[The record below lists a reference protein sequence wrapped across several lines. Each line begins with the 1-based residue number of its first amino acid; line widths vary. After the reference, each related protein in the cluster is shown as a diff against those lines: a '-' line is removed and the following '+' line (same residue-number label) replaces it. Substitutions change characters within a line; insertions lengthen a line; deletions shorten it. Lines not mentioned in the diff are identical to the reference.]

1 MKLKNSGTVAI
12 LFSFFLFSS
21 EIFSQFN
28 FYSSYQLIY
37 DDNIYNNYL
46 NSSDLINN
54 LQLGTAYNFESDVN
68 NFQVYYEGVF
78 GDYQKNKIKSFNSHK
93 IGVVNTHLF
102 SEDYNPLNIGVNYAF
117 RNNRDEFTIYDFRQ
131 ISAYAN
137 YRQTIMESNFLLA
150 GYIFQRNEYLNFN
163 VFSNYEHK
171 TFLKWISNF
180 ETQTSLMFATEFN
193 YKSYIDKYDFA
204 GYAND
209 ASFLKFHLNVGQSL
223 SENTGANVFLIYR
236 KNLSDKSRYVVNDSL
251 IYYEEEIFNDLYAF
265 NSFDAGVGFTHLIGD
280 DFKLSA
286 ELRYSGR
293 YFTSLYAA
301 DLNGIELN
309 DLRKDD
315 QINFGL
321 GLEYDLQKLID
332 GLLFSATFNYLRN
345 KSNDFYYDYS
355 NQIFSFSLEY
365 GF

>member
-1 MKLKNSGTVAI
+1 MKIRNSGAVAI
-12 LFSFFLFSS
+12 LLSVFLFSS

-28 FYSSYQLIY
+28 LYSSYQLIY
-37 DDNIYNNYL
+37 DDNIYNNYR
-46 NSSDLINN
+46 NTSDWINN
-54 LQLGTAYNFESDVN
+54 FQLGTAFNFESDVN
-68 NFQVYYEGVF
+68 NLQIYYEGVL
-78 GDYQKNKIKSFNSHK
+78 GDYKTNKSKSFNSHK
-93 IGVVNTHLF
+93 IGLVNTHLF
-102 SEDYNPLNIGVNYAF
+102 SDDFNPLNIGVNYAF
-117 RNNRDEFTIYDFRQ
+117 RNNRDEFTLYDFRQ

-180 ETQTSLMFATEFN
+180 ETQTSLMIATEFN
-193 YKSYIDKYDFA
+193 YKSYIDKYKFEN
-204 GYAND
+204 YANEG
-209 ASFLKFHLNVGQSL
+209 SFIKLHLNIGQSL

-265 NSFDAGVGFTHLIGD
+265 NSLDAGVGFTQIIGD
-280 DFKLSA
+280 KLKLST

-293 YFTSLYAA
+293 YFTTLYAA
-301 DLNGIELN
+301 DLNGVELN

-315 QINFGL
+315 QLSLGF
-321 GLEYDLQKLID
+321 GLEYDMGEILD
-332 GLLFSATFNYLRN
+332 GLILSTTFNYLRN
-345 KSNDFYYDYS
+345 KSNDSFYDYS
-355 NQIFSFSLEY
+355 NNIFSFSVDY